1 LVAGQGFDGGLGLRV
16 DIHSHLAPSGY
27 VNRLTKLKKPPRII
41 SLSDGSM
48 QLDCGDGLSYPIGSK
63 MVSIEPRVKEMEES
77 GIDRQVL
84 SLPLPGTDF
93 FERDYASKLAQLAN
107 DELSEISK
115 ASRGRFSAA
124 ANVPLRYPDIAIK
137 ELHRCVEQLEMTMV
151 EAFSNVAGEPLDSER
166 FFPFYKELARL
177 KIPLLIHPGRPL
189 MMDNLREYGLAGAV
203 GYLFDTTLAI
213 LRIVYSGLLE
223 RLPDVRIILPHTG
236 STIPYLVGRI
246 DHQYTLLD
254 HEQRKLAN
262 PPSEYLKKV
271 YVDTAQSLYRPATEC
286 AFNFTP
292 HERILFGSD
301 YPFVNLKQSVAIV
314 KSLSLSKGDEDRIFS
329 ENAKSLGII

>member
-1 LVAGQGFDGGLGLRV
+1 MVHRLRV
-16 DIHSHLAPSGY
+16 DVHSHLAPPGY
-27 VNRLTKLKKPPRII
+27 VNELKKLKMPPRII
-41 SLSDGSM
+41 SLPDGNV
-48 QLDCGDGLSYPIGSK
+48 QLDCGDGLTYPIGSK
-63 MVSIEPRVKEMEES
+63 MTSIEPRVKEMEES
-77 GIDRQVL
+77 GIDHQVL

-93 FERDYASKLAQLAN
+93 FERDYAIKLAQSAN
-107 DELSEISK
+107 DELSELSK
-115 ASRGRFSAA
+115 TSGGRFSAA
-124 ANVPLRYPDIAIK
+124 ANVPLRYPDLAVK
-137 ELHRCVEQLEMTMV
+137 ELHRCIEQLEITMV

-166 FFPFYKELARL
+166 FLPFYKELARL

-189 MMDNLREYGLAGAV
+189 MMSNLREYGLAGAV

-223 RLPDVRIILPHTG
+223 KLPELRIIIPHTG

-246 DHQYTLLD
+246 DHQYALLNS
-254 HEQRKLAN
+254 HQRKLAN

-286 AFNFTP
+286 AFDFTP

-301 YPFVNLKQSVAIV
+301 YPFVNLTQSVTIV
-314 KSLSLSKGDEDRIFS
+314 KSLNLSREDEGRIFC

>member
-1 LVAGQGFDGGLGLRV
+1 LKV

-27 VNRLTKLKKPPRII
+27 VNELKKLDMPPRII
-41 SLSDGSM
+41 SLSDGNM
-48 QLDCGDGLSYPIGSK
+48 WLDCGEGLSYPIGSK
-63 MVSIEPRVKEMEES
+63 MVSIGPRLKEMEES
-77 GIDRQVL
+77 GIDHQVL

-93 FERDYASKLAQLAN
+93 FEREYAIKLAQSAN
-107 DELSEISK
+107 DELSEM
-115 ASRGRFSAA
+115 SRTSGGKFSAA
-124 ANVPLRYPDIAIK
+124 ANVPLRYPDLAIK
-137 ELHRCVEQLEMTMV
+137 ELYRCIEQLDMTMV

-166 FFPFYKELARL
+166 FLPFYKELARL

-189 MMDNLREYGLAGAV
+189 MMTNLKEYGLAGAV

-223 RLPDVRIILPHTG
+223 KLPDLRIIIPHTG

-254 HEQRKLAN
+254 ARQRKLAN

-271 YVDTAQSLYRPATEC
+271 YVDTAQSLYKPATEC
-286 AFNFTP
+286 ALNFTP

-301 YPFVNLKQSVAIV
+301 YPFVSLTQSVSIV
-314 KSLSLSKGDEDRIFS
+314 KSLNLPKRDEERVFS

>member
-1 LVAGQGFDGGLGLRV
+1 MRV

-27 VNRLTKLKKPPRII
+27 VNELKKLKIPPRII
-41 SLSDGSM
+41 SLPDGNM
-48 QLDCGDGLSYPIGSK
+48 QLDCGDGLAYPIGSK
-63 MVSIEPRVKEMEES
+63 MLSTVPRVKEMQES
-77 GIDRQVL
+77 GINHQVL

-93 FERDYASKLAQLAN
+93 FERDYSCKMAQLAN
-107 DELSEISK
+107 DELSEV
-115 ASRGRFSAA
+115 SRTSGGRFSAA

-166 FFPFYKELARL
+166 FLPFYKEAARL
-177 KIPLLIHPGRPL
+177 KIPILIHPGRPL
-189 MMDNLREYGLAGAV
+189 MMENLKEYGLAGAV

-223 RLPDVRIILPHTG
+223 KLPDLRIILPHAG

-246 DHQYTLLD
+246 DHQYKLLD
-254 HEQRKLAN
+254 RNQRKLAN
-262 PPSEYLKKV
+262 PPSEYLKRV

-286 AFNFTP
+286 AFSFTP

-301 YPFVNLKQSVAIV
+301 YPFANLKQSVAIV
-314 KSLSLSKGDEDRIFS
+314 ESLKLAKEDEDRIFCG
-329 ENAKSLGII
+329 NAESIGII